1 MPSSLEKLRKR
12 THASARNADEVDLQ
26 GAHYGQVRTVG
37 STGICAQRV
46 AVDSG
51 RVHDP
56 DDPPNPGF
64 GEARR
69 HYRPREKLRWPVVV
83 AVAPAVEP
91 AGAFTGTT
99 LAMTHGVSVAGAFIE
114 SDLVVPVGQALRLW
128 LHPPAPHP
136 PGLPEVLRLSVQVR
150 WQNLLPARG
159 LPRGFGVQF
168 RAVTST
174 DEITLHTYFSAHHKV
189 V

>member
-1 MPSSLEKLRKR
+1 
-12 THASARNADEVDLQ
+12 
-26 GAHYGQVRTVG
+26 
-37 STGICAQRV
+37 
-46 AVDSG
+46 
-51 RVHDP
+51 
-56 DDPPNPGF
+56 
-64 GEARR
+64 
-69 HYRPREKLRWPVVV
+69 
-83 AVAPAVEP
+83 
-91 AGAFTGTT
+91 
-99 LAMTHGVSVAGAFIE
+99 MTHGVSVAGAFIE

-174 DEITLHTYFSAHHKV
+174 DEITLHAYFSAHHKV